1 MTSRKPVKQTVLIT
15 VLLLGLIAPLFDAP
29 LAHQNPDSSAQ
40 SKRSLSPSERQP
52 ITPTDASEKQ
62 LGLAPFLPHGVCFL
76 WDETLLLLHVVSD
89 SLIALSYF
97 SIPVALL
104 VFVRRRK
111 DLAFSWIFCLFA
123 TFIVACGTTH
133 IMGVWTIWKP
143 SYWLDGIIKALTATV
158 SLITSVLLWPLIPKA
173 VALPSPAQL
182 EAANQDLQFQ
192 IQQRNRDIAERRSLE
207 DQLKK
212 TNEELVEQN
221 HRVQEA
227 NRLKSEFLANMSHE
241 LRTPLNGV
249 IGFAELMHDGKVGP
263 ISSNHKEYLSDI
275 LGSAKHLLQLIN
287 DVLDLSKIEAGKLEF
302 NPAPVNLELVVAEVR
317 DTLRTLAANKRI
329 HVETEVDPVLSEI
342 VGDVRNLKQVL
353 YNYLSNAI
361 KFTPEGGSVALRF
374 KPDRSDR
381 FRIEVSD
388 NGIGIKAEDTAR
400 LFVEFQQLDAGS
412 AKKFPGTGLGL
423 ALTKKIVEAQG
434 GWVGVRSMPGLGST
448 FFAVLPRVCHSIR
461 EINKDTGP
469 DAAWSADATS
479 RAS

>member
-1 MTSRKPVKQTVLIT
+1 MDSRKHVKQTVFIA
-15 VLLLGLIAPLFDAP
+15 VLLLGLIPRFDAV
-29 LAHQNPDSSAQ
+29 LAHQNPDSTVVQ
-40 SKRSLSPSERQP
+40 SERSLSPGERQP
-52 ITPTDASEKQ
+52 ITSTDASEKQ
-62 LGLAPFLPHGVCFL
+62 SGLAQFMPHGVCFL

-97 SIPVALL
+97 SIPVALI

-143 SYWLDGIIKALTATV
+143 AYWLDGIIKALTATV
-158 SLITSVLLWPLIPKA
+158 SLVTSFLLWPLIPKA

-192 IQQRNRDIAERRSLE
+192 IQQRNRDIAERKSLE
-207 DQLKK
+207 EQLKK
-212 TNEELVEQN
+212 KNEELIEQN

-263 ISSNHKEYLSDI
+263 VSPNHREYLGDI

-302 NPAPVNLELVVAEVR
+302 NPEPVNPAVVVAEVR

-329 HVETEVDPVLSEI
+329 KVETRVDPILPGI
-342 VGDVRNLKQVL
+342 VADVRSLKQIL

-361 KFTPEGGSVALRF
+361 KFTPEGDSVTVKFEAI
-374 KPDRSDR
+374 DSTQ
-381 FRIEVSD
+381 FRIEIED
-388 NGIGIKAEDTAR
+388 NGIGIKPEDLGR
-400 LFVEFQQLDAGS
+400 LFVEFQQLDATT
-412 AKKFPGTGLGL
+412 AKKYAGTGLGL
-423 ALTKKIVEAQG
+423 ALTKRLVEAQG
-434 GWVGVRSMPGLGST
+434 GKVGVKSTANEGSV
-448 FFAVLPRVCHSIR
+448 FYAVLPRNFHFPGEIADDAKCHEVVVDR
-461 EINKDTGP
+461 E
-469 DAAWSADATS
+469 W
-479 RAS
+479 